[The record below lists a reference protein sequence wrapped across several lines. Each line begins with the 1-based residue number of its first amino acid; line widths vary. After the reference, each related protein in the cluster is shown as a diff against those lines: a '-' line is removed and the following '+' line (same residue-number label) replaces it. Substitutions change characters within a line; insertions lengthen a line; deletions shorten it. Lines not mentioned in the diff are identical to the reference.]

1 MAKKDTDIEV
11 QNEQPSELS
20 SVKTIPQTIWDAL
33 RQPTPAR
40 AIKKRQGPGGRQFDY
55 VEAGYVKD
63 LLNKT
68 FNTWSFTIVDKQVG
82 KNQIWVQGRLTV
94 QIPVPQQDGT
104 LKFIEI
110 VKEQFGGAIIKKS
123 RETQVPVDI
132 GNDLKAAASDAL
144 KKCASEWGVASD
156 IYWGD
161 LEESA
166 EPEREDMSDLVDAKK
181 TDRPTTKQINYMNV
195 LISEKGISRTVAH
208 GWFDVES
215 LNDLTYEQGQQ
226 MIKKLMDIKAGGNG
240 EPDPTDL
247 F

>member
-1 MAKKDTDIEV
+1 MAKQDTDIEKV
-11 QNEQPSELS
+11 ETSELS
-20 SVKTIPQTIWDAL
+20 SVNTIPQSIWTAL

-40 AIKKRQGPGGRQFDY
+40 AIKRREGPGGRQFDY

-82 KNQIWVQGRLTV
+82 NTQIWVQGRLTV
-94 QIPVPQQDGT
+94 QIPVPQKDGSIT
-104 LKFIEI
+104 FIEI
-110 VKEQFGGAIIKKS
+110 VKEQFGGALIKKS
-123 RETQVPVDI
+123 RETQIPIDI

-166 EPEREDMSDLVDAKK
+166 EPEQEEMGDLVDAKK
-181 TDRPTTKQINYMNV
+181 SDRPTAKQINYMNV
-195 LISEKGISRTVAH
+195 LISEKGISRTTAH
-208 GWFDVES
+208 SWFGVES

-226 MIKKLMDIKAGGNG
+226 MIKKLMNIKAGGNAG
-240 EPDPTDL
+240 SDPTDL